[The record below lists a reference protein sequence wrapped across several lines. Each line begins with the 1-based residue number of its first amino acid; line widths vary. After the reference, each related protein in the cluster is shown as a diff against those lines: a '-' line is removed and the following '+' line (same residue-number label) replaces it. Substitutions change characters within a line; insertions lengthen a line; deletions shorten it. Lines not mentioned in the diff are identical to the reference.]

1 MKMTWTILLVCC
13 SYFVFLA
20 PNVLL
25 SVFDYDASQQGTF
38 FQHLSVCLLWCQYSV
53 NQFIY
58 AASNKHYRS
67 ETALQRSFGAL
78 IMIPTAKI
86 GLTALPII
94 AFTIVLQYRTRI
106 GCFEV

>member
-67 ETALQRSFGAL
+67 ETALQRSL
-78 IMIPTAKI
+78 VTLTMLPTAKI
-86 GLTALPII
+86 GLSALPII
-94 AFTIVLQYRTRI
+94 VIIILSSKNSS
-106 GCFEV
+106 